1 MPTDDR
7 DAGTGGRAPYE
18 KPALKIIELVAEET
32 LAVGC
37 KSFPGGPGKT
47 GSLCGNSLCSLSIGS

>member
-1 MPTDDR
+1 MQTHDR
-7 DAGTGGRAPYE
+7 QAGAGGRAAYE
-18 KPALKIIELVAEET
+18 KPAMKTIELVAEET

-37 KSFPGGPGKT
+37 KSFPGGPGKS

>member
-1 MPTDDR
+1 MPNDER
-7 DAGTGGRAPYE
+7 GTEKTCRAAYE
-18 KPALKIIELVAEET
+18 KPTMKVIELVAEET

-47 GSLCGNSLCSLSIGS
+47 SSVCGNALCALSIGS